1 MSDNDKRSQSSAKG
15 PATQSA
21 ALSYSG
27 EGAPLL
33 VAKGENAIADRIVE
47 LASQNDV
54 PIVQDGQLTELL
66 CQIPLGEEVPPELYL
81 AVAEVLAYVYRLNEQ
96 LDRHV

>member
-1 MSDNDKRSQSSAKG
+1 MTGKDKSPYGAM
-15 PATQSA
+15 TQSA

-27 EGAPLL
+27 EGAPVL
-33 VAKGENAIADRIVE
+33 VAKGDNAIADRIVQ
-47 LASQNDV
+47 LAAENGV

-66 CQIPLGEEVPPELYL
+66 CQIPLGEEVPPTLYV

-96 LDRHV
+96 LDQRV